1 MLFIIKCL
9 DSRKYLSILYIF
21 IILIIINKN
30 FVFSSNK
37 IDDEINDNFITS
49 SSYDNDDDNRWK
61 PHQIIDF
68 LAYKSRAYF
77 PFLFSKGYC

>member
-1 MLFIIKCL
+1 MLFIKCL
-9 DSRKYLSILYIF
+9 DSSKYLSFLYIY
-21 IILIIINKN
+21 IILLTINKN
-30 FVFSSNK
+30 FVLSSNK
-37 IDDEINDNFITS
+37 IDDEINDNFNTS

-68 LAYKSRAYF
+68 LADKSKAYF